1 MMSDAMRQ
9 LTKGSV
15 WLDEKMR
22 TLVLLEIH
30 WANAVNVASFD
41 LLVFPSLK
49 IVNRPASQIEGYVR
63 EGIMQYCPPRKEI

>member
-1 MMSDAMRQ
+1 MSDYMRQ

-15 WLDEKMR
+15 WLDDKLR
-22 TLVLLEIH
+22 TLVLIDIH
-30 WANAVNVASFD
+30 WANTVTVASFD

-63 EGIMQYCPPRKEI
+63 EGKMQYCPPKE